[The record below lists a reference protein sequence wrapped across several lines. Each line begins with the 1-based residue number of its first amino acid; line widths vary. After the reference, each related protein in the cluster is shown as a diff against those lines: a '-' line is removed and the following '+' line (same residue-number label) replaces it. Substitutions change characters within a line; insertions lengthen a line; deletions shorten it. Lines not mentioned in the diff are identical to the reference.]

1 MFELLI
7 FGALLLVLLAALGVP
22 YPHSTYERWNRR

>member
-1 MFELLI
+1 MFELLV
-7 FGALLLVLLAALGVP
+7 FGVLLLVLLAALGLP